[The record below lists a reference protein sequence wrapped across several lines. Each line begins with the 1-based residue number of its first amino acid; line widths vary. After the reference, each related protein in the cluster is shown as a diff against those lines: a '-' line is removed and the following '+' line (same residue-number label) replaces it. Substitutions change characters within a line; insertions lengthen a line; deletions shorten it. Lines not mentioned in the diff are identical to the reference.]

1 MPPKSN
7 AASEAPSR
15 PSAAKP
21 KQPSNKRKDQPEAS
35 QPSQDPRKA
44 KRPKP
49 MYEVRAIAT
58 EASAVND
65 GELNVQSFV
74 NSMAFEINAMDES
87 MRRTRN
93 FHTSRAFQG
102 VPFTMRRRTAAH
114 NYKRIPKRL
123 HRRAQREMAQDNTP
137 TVTSR
142 ARKPRTTKARL
153 RAETAR
159 KLGVLAKKER
169 RVAQREAKGLPAE
182 GGTTRKEPKIRQ
194 NMLND
199 PPITSAKHRKRQRNK
214 TWLPTHL
221 WHAKRA
227 RMSVP
232 SEPLWGFSLPLTTT
246 QKNYRPT
253 HRVQWQK
260 GAMAWDMSYIGT
272 IGLFGRESNVQGVL
286 KGVGLT
292 QDSLWSDRG
301 KRWRSGAVHWTGVLS
316 RKIKNN
322 THFIGP
328 ATIIWNPQAE
338 RAEGDDSPANRQVFI
353 RIHPSAFL
361 ETFNELLKLIKAY
374 KPHPYIQDLRHEIGS
389 IDLTGPGAT
398 EALLGVL
405 KASESDSQ
413 GAQALRFKSLLGLR
427 DPSSLPLGA
436 LLAFSVVDPRL
447 TYPPRKVE
455 LPPVGANDAQKALMD
470 AISSFRQDG
479 QLKPYQL
486 FDRDARSNAS
496 KLPSQKSINRRRV
509 KMTPGAALE
518 PTAVD
523 PPIPLVLL
531 ASRNSQ
537 DTPVPG
543 SWTIILP
550 WKCVSTIWLSL
561 LHFPLSTGG
570 NPAFG
575 GIDEIRQLEF
585 ERKQLW
591 FPGDYLGTDAGN
603 AWEQAERGK
612 NEKKWMR
619 RPKSKRIV
627 WDHIDL
633 GAGRKG
639 EVGNGTGCDFDAL
652 FKIQQGC
659 SLDTTNKNGSE
670 EEAEQERDDENLED
684 TEMLGPEA
692 PQTQTHA
699 KSKPTQSTIVAPTYI
714 PKTVFTKHLTDS
726 KLEPLPPNSVIT
738 VQIRMQG
745 RGVVSNCARIYRLPS
760 STPTI
765 TATASST
772 TTTTNRIA
780 PEPPSNA
787 EVPGTVPP
795 PSLPK
800 PSPVGTLPSDL
811 RAQWLAQP
819 RPKNQSQNQKSHK
832 SKAKIN
838 AKKNSNPTPQERQQ
852 ALAHS
857 LISTPPDPNISI
869 GAQTNR
875 DSMNG
880 HPLCPNESDLIG
892 FVTTGAFSLREGVGE
907 GIGCISAVM
916 AKSELESYKGK
927 NGKKSEEKL
936 CVVRDAG
943 QSVGWLARWEIV

>member
-1 MPPKSN
+1 MPPNSN
-7 AASEAPSR
+7 PASGAPSR
-15 PSAAKP
+15 SSSAKP
-21 KQPSNKRKDQPEAS
+21 NAPKKRREQPEQS
-35 QPSQDPRKA
+35 HSSQDTRKP

-49 MYEVRAIAT
+49 MHEVRAIVT
-58 EASAVND
+58 QDPPVND

-123 HRRAQREMAQDNTP
+123 HRRAQREMAHDNTP
-137 TVTSR
+137 VVTSR
-142 ARKPRTTKARL
+142 TRKPRTTKARL

-159 KLGVLAKKER
+159 KLGILAKRER
-169 RVAQREAKGLPAE
+169 RAAQREAKGLPPE
-182 GGTTRKEPKIRQ
+182 GGTKRQGPKIRQ

-199 PPITSAKHRKRQRNK
+199 APIISTKHRKRQRNK

-227 RMSVP
+227 RMSLP

-260 GAMAWDMSYIGT
+260 GAMAWDMSYMST
-272 IGLFGRESNVQGVL
+272 IGLFGRESSVQGVL

-301 KRWRSGAVHWTGVLS
+301 RRWRSGAVHWTGILS
-316 RKIKNN
+316 RQVKNHR
-322 THFIGP
+322 HFIGP
-328 ATIIWNPQAE
+328 ATVIWNPEAE
-338 RAEGDDSPANRQVFI
+338 RAEGDESLANRQVFI
-353 RIHPSAFL
+353 RIHPSSFL
-361 ETFNELLKLIKAY
+361 ETFNELLKVIKAY

-405 KASESDSQ
+405 KASESDSKE
-413 GAQALRFKSLLGLR
+413 AHALKFKSLLGLR

-455 LPPVGANDAQKALMD
+455 FPPVGTNDAQKTLMD
-470 AISSFRQDG
+470 AVSSFRQDG
-479 QLKPYQL
+479 QLKPCQL
-486 FDRDARSNAS
+486 FDRDARYNAS
-496 KLPSQKSINRRRV
+496 KLPSQKSINRRRA
-509 KMTPGAALE
+509 KTAPGTALE
-518 PTAVD
+518 PSAVD
-523 PPIPLVLL
+523 PPIPIMLL

-561 LHFPLSTGG
+561 IHFPLSTGG
-570 NPAFG
+570 NPASG

-603 AWEQAERGK
+603 AWEQAERRK

-619 RPKSKRIV
+619 RPKSKRIA
-627 WDHIDL
+627 WDNIDL

-639 EVGNGTGCDFDAL
+639 EIGNGTGCDFAAL
-652 FKIQQGC
+652 FKIQQGS
-659 SLDTTNKNGSE
+659 SLDTRDENSRD
-670 EEAEQERDDENLED
+670 EEAEQKKDDENAED
-684 TEMLGPEA
+684 AEMLDSDA
-692 PQTQTHA
+692 PQTQTRA
-699 KSKPTQSTIVAPTYI
+699 KPKPIPPTIVEPTYI
-714 PKTVFTKHLTDS
+714 PKTVFSKHLTDS
-726 KLEPLPPNSVIT
+726 KSEPLPPNSVIT

-760 STPTI
+760 STPAI
-765 TATASST
+765 T
-772 TTTTNRIA
+772 TTAVLKVPTTKQKS
-780 PEPPSNA
+780 PEQVSNA
-787 EVPGTVPP
+787 EVPETVPA
-795 PSLPK
+795 PSLTK
-800 PSPVGTLPSDL
+800 SDSPGVLPSNL
-811 RAQWLAQP
+811 RAQWLAQ
-819 RPKNQSQNQKSHK
+819 RHTKKQNGNPHNPA
-832 SKAKIN
+832 SKLN
-838 AKKNSNPTPQERQQ
+838 AKKNSKPTPQERQQ
-852 ALAHS
+852 ALALS
-857 LISTPPDPNISI
+857 LISTPPDSTIPTST
-869 GAQTNR
+869 QTNR

-880 HPLCPNESDLIG
+880 HPLCPNDSDLIG
-892 FVTTGAFSLREGVGE
+892 FVTTGAFSLREGIGQ

-916 AKSELESYKGK
+916 AKSELESYSGK
-927 NGKKSEEKL
+927 NKKKNEERL